1 MNFTW
6 STPSLPGG
14 SRLALQREYNDR
26 QEVSSSGGR
35 LSAFRAPS
43 GLLRLV
49 ELARD
54 GVRQGSQAGLNDAV
68 GNAHRGPGSDA
79 VRRFNENTDIRA
91 GAVFF
96 RRVRNVRP
104 GGREHEHLVV
114 DQVHLLQFRALAR
127 QGAAER

>member
-14 SRLALQREYNDR
+14 SRLALQREYKIVKR
-26 QEVSSSGGR
+26 SVLQGRR

-54 GVRQGSQAGLNDAV
+54 GVRQN
-68 GNAHRGPGSDA
+68 
-79 VRRFNENTDIRA
+79 F
-91 GAVFF
+91 
-96 RRVRNVRP
+96 
-104 GGREHEHLVV
+104 
-114 DQVHLLQFRALAR
+114 
-127 QGAAER
+127 

>member
-54 GVRQGSQAGLNDAV
+54 GVRQGFQAGLNDAV
-68 GNAHRGPGSDA
+68 GNAHRGPGSAA
-79 VRRFNENTDIRA
+79 VRRFNEHA
-91 GAVFF
+91 
-96 RRVRNVRP
+96 
-104 GGREHEHLVV
+104 HLVV
-114 DQVHLLQFRALAR
+114 DQCICSSSCLLYTSD
-127 QGAAER
+127 AADD